1 MSPELETLDQL
12 SGGDLSVSVIRSL
25 LPNEDQFLRAIEAML
40 AAGEIRLTTADNTV
54 VPKWQRRETLLSA
67 TDFTRVSITELGGRR
82 IG

>member
-25 LPNEDQFLRAIEAML
+25 FPDEDQFLRAIEAML
-40 AAGEIRLTTADNTV
+40 EAGEIRLTTADNTV
-54 VPKWQRRETLLSA
+54 VPKWQRRETLHSA